1 MPDAP
6 QTEEVAF
13 EEALA
18 KLETIVAEMEGG
30 KLTLDASMKR
40 FEEGMKLVQ
49 TCTERLSQ
57 AEKKVEVLMRKA
69 DGSVGWTDLP
79 TDTGDD
85 DDGDGDEPV

>member
-13 EEALA
+13 EEALG
-18 KLETIVAEMEGG
+18 KLEAIVAEMEGG
-30 KLTLDASMKR
+30 KLALDASMKR
-40 FEEGMKLVQ
+40 FEEGMKLVK

-79 TDTGDD
+79 S
-85 DDGDGDEPV
+85 DDGEDHEEPT

>member
-1 MPDAP
+1 MPDAA

-18 KLETIVAEMEGG
+18 RLETIVAQMEGG
-30 KLTLDASMKR
+30 KLALDASMKQ
-40 FEEGMKLVQ
+40 FEEGMKLVK

-69 DGSVGWTDLP
+69 DGGVGWTELSLN
-79 TDTGDD
+79 DD
-85 DDGDGDEPV
+85 QGGEQPA